1 MNRQKGVAPGTP
13 VASMANPVPSRAM
26 QPNATQIWK
35 KAQHS
40 QAWLP
45 RRVKPSRKLALFGFN
60 I

>member
-1 MNRQKGVAPGTP
+1 
-13 VASMANPVPSRAM
+13 MANPVPSRAM